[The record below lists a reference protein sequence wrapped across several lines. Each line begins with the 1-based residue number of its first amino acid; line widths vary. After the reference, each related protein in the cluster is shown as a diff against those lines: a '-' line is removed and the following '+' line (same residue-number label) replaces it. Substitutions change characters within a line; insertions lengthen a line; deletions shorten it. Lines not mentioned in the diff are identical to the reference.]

1 MTTSQTTTHTTVS
14 QLCDV
19 EYHEIDG
26 EVYEA
31 RTGNWLVPGDMVC
44 VMLSC
49 AEHAAQLAAHTR
61 AWWEQ
66 WMASEGAGYGYSSL
80 S

>member
-1 MTTSQTTTHTTVS
+1 MATTDTTLTVAPH
-14 QLCDV
+14 CDAGD
-19 EYHEIDG
+19 HEIVGD
-26 EVYEA
+26 VYEA

-44 VMLSC
+44 VMLAC
-49 AEHAAQLAAHTR
+49 ADHAPLLGAHPR

-66 WMASEGAGYGYSSL
+66 WLVNDGARYGYYSL

>member
-1 MTTSQTTTHTTVS
+1 MDSPQTTVS
-14 QLCDV
+14 PRTCDIGD
-19 EYHEIDG
+19 HEIVG

-31 RTGNWLVPGDMVC
+31 RTGSWLVPGDMVC
-44 VMLSC
+44 VMLAC
-49 AEHAAQLAAHTR
+49 TEHAEEAAADTR

-66 WMASEGAGYGYSSL
+66 WMATEGATYGYSSL